1 MEAVYRGL
9 GARSAQTQEVARQFQ
24 AGMGDSRMKFE
35 EDFIADFTAGMLT
48 SLRVLL
54 VILFFLLIAL
64 WAWT

>member
-1 MEAVYRGL
+1 
-9 GARSAQTQEVARQFQ
+9 
-24 AGMGDSRMKFE
+24 MKFE

-48 SLRVLL
+48 SLRVVL